1 MNSNITVGKSFTIND
16 FKNIIQKTRK
26 AVNGFEAVV
35 PSDAEKYMKVLY
47 KKICDASKDLN
58 TAHRMASRIKN
69 ITKNKYEKSKGD
81 KINKLIASIKEFKIL
96 ESFFKDAKFKNSSAI
111 EKMSEKVNKIVGEKD
126 KDHSEWSISK
136 KCVYNSFTDSKYLE
150 ENFLNKIKTCENTF
164 NDALRKES
172 TYVYYM
178 ECFRENM
185 NKRLGKDK
193 DGNIFDRTAD
203 YLVST
208 ADATL
213 ASNEKESA
221 RLSIVNLEDSVEKSL
236 ENLSKIKKMYKW
248 VDERASESEVY
259 NKFLKAKKPK
269 GYETVVGSI
278 DQQYNMIKD
287 IYDAVV
293 YGNYKDSKKRRDN
306 ITSARNLCVYF
317 MKYVLHAI
325 KSIVSGLGF
334 NFVWTKLEGAFA
346 GIDEVNK
353 VLNKLKKEPNSDE
366 QLNDLDREIRDIS
379 NNRISDVNQAEAK
392 LVEFNNKMNGIS
404 GNIKNYDK
412 CIEQFER
419 EVAKK
424 HSTLAK
430 VRLAFKIMG
439 IVLGIISQVM
449 NIIK

>member
-26 AVNGFEAVV
+26 AVDGFEAVV

-47 KKICDASKDLN
+47 KKICDTSKDLN

-69 ITKNKYEKSKGD
+69 ITKNKYEKSKSD

-136 KCVYNSFTDSKYLE
+136 KCVYNSFTDSEYLVK
-150 ENFLNKIKTCENTF
+150 NFLNKIKTCENTF

-172 TYVYYM
+172 IYTDYM
-178 ECFRENM
+178 NCFKQNV
-185 NKRLGKDK
+185 NKKLGKGN
-193 DGNIFDRTAD
+193 DGNIFDRTVG

-208 ADATL
+208 ANATL
-213 ASNEKESA
+213 AFNKEKSA
-221 RLSIVNLEDSVEKSL
+221 RLSIRNLKASVKTSL

-293 YGNYKDSKKRRDN
+293 YGNYKDSNNRRDN

-334 NFVWTKLEGAFA
+334 NFDWTKLEGAFDDV
-346 GIDEVNK
+346 DEVND
-353 VLNKLKKEPNSDE
+353 VLNELKKEPNSDE
-366 QLNDLDREIRDIS
+366 QLNDLDREIRNIS

-392 LVEFNNKMNGIS
+392 LVEFNNKMNNIS
-404 GNIKNYDK
+404 GDIEIYDK
-412 CIEQFER
+412 CIKQFER

-430 VRLAFKIMG
+430 LRLAFKIMG
-439 IVLGIISQVM
+439 IVLGIISQVA